1 MSGLEQLSE
10 AKYEMFE
17 HAKGKSDLR
26 SVRRNAS
33 QMSNCID
40 KMLALKFPQIGVL
53 QWVVVLTKF
62 GTAFNCEY

>member
-1 MSGLEQLSE
+1 M
-10 AKYEMFE
+10 KYLNKPLTEN
-17 HAKGKSDLR
+17 AKGKSDLS

-53 QWVVVLTKF
+53 QWLVVITKL
-62 GTAFNCEY
+62 GTAFKCEY

>member
-1 MSGLEQLSE
+1 MEN
-10 AKYEMFE
+10 
-17 HAKGKSDLR
+17 AKGKSDLR

-62 GTAFNCEY
+62 GTVSNVNIRSHRHKKFHK

>member
-1 MSGLEQLSE
+1 M
-10 AKYEMFE
+10 KYLNKPLMEN
-17 HAKGKSDLR
+17 AKGKSDLS

-53 QWVVVLTKF
+53 QWLVMLTKL
-62 GTAFNCEY
+62 GTAFKCEY